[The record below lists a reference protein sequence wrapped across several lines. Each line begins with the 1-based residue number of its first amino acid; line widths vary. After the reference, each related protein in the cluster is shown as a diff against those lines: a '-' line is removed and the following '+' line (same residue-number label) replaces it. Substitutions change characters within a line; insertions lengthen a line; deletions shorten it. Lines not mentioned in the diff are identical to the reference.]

1 MTKSLGRVVLGSALG
16 VVCMCVSLVAEEI
29 VDSVAEYSVIHLE
42 GRLRCASKTPFDVEV
57 ECRPVQGTDTY
68 ESRDFLGTDGYAPRC
83 VVSRMTMTLDK
94 RSVDLPKRGWV
105 DLSNVSLP
113 TGVFVTSR
121 QDSVT
126 LNLEGGDGSGSYK
139 VRFVIRGGKVVRRE
153 AETMDEEGELQ
164 VETMD
169 LASR

>member
-1 MTKSLGRVVLGSALG
+1 
-16 VVCMCVSLVAEEI
+16 
-29 VDSVAEYSVIHLE
+29 
-42 GRLRCASKTPFDVEV
+42 
-57 ECRPVQGTDTY
+57 
-68 ESRDFLGTDGYAPRC
+68 
-83 VVSRMTMTLDK
+83 MTMTLDK